1 MNEYMKAQITNMT
14 IMVKTFE
21 HSCKMAAT
29 KNDGLIDKN
38 EERQLKKISA
48 ATQRFERNKITR
60 GRPLIGGLFH
70 L

>member
-1 MNEYMKAQITNMT
+1 MVTMNEYMKAQITNMT

-48 ATQRFERNKITR
+48 ATQRFIKDLNAIK
-60 GRPLIGGLFH
+60 
-70 L
+70 